1 MSYRGIEGDCL
12 YVLQGFL
19 DAKNRSEKLL
29 IKAIAVKLIS
39 FRPVQI
45 TFVYLIGYRL
55 KEEVVLVRPRAK
67 ITIVLKNLAFVT
79 RLTVM
84 QCKRSFSSYN
94 KIEFENNGQ
103 CVVTETIIT
112 GNFLLAWL

>member
-39 FRPVQI
+39 FRSVQI

-84 QCKRSFSSYN
+84 QCKRSFN

-103 CVVTETIIT
+103 CVVTEAIIT